1 MNEPILRLREISL
14 SFKGIRALTNLSF
27 DVQAG
32 EICALIG
39 PNGAGKSSLL
49 NVISGVY
56 RADAGEIRFAGQS
69 LTGAKP
75 LTVARLGISRT
86 FQHNALFRQLS
97 MLDNVMAGLTRQAS
111 TNIFEHTFGLPRAR
125 AEECAFRK
133 RVMSILYLLGIAQ
146 YADAIVATLPYG
158 VQKRVDL
165 ARALVSAPKLLLLDE
180 PLAGMNHDEK
190 QEMTRFIRDV
200 NERFGVT
207 VVLIEHDIGVVLG
220 LSHHVLVLDY
230 GRKVGDGT
238 PGEVRMNPDV
248 IAAYLGTVH

>member
-1 MNEPILRLREISL
+1 MGQSILELRGISL
-14 SFKGIRALTNLSF
+14 SFKGIRALRELSF
-27 DVQAG
+27 AVAPG

-56 RADAGEIRFAGQS
+56 RPDAGEVRFAGER
-69 LTGAKP
+69 LTGARP
-75 LTVARLGISRT
+75 LAVARHGIART
-86 FQHNALFRQLS
+86 FQHNALFRHLS
-97 MLDNVMAGLTRQAS
+97 VLDNVIAGLTRQAQA
-111 TNIFEHTFGLPRAR
+111 NLFEHAFALPRAR
-125 AEECAFRK
+125 DEERAFRA
-133 RVMSILYLLGIAQ
+133 RASEILQFLRIAHHGET
-146 YADAIVATLPYG
+146 IVATLPYG
-158 VQKRVDL
+158 IQKRVDL
-165 ARALVSAPKLLLLDE
+165 ARALVAAPRLLLLDE

-190 QEMTRFIRDV
+190 AEMTRFIREV
-200 NERFGVT
+200 NDKLGAT

-238 PGEVRMNPDV
+238 PEEVRRNPDV

>member
-1 MNEPILRLREISL
+1 MGEPILRVLDISL
-14 SFKGIRALTNLSF
+14 SFKGIRALSNLSF
-27 DVQAG
+27 DVNTG

-56 RADAGEIRFAGQS
+56 RADDGEISFAGETLS
-69 LTGAKP
+69 GARP
-75 LTVARLGISRT
+75 LTVARRGISRT
-86 FQHNALFRQLS
+86 FQHNALFKHLS
-97 MLDNVMAGLTRQAS
+97 VVDNVMAGLTRQAS
-111 TNIFEHTFGLPRAR
+111 TNILEHTFSLPRAR
-125 AEECAFRK
+125 AEEQAFRQ
-133 RVMSILYLLGIAQ
+133 RVLSVLKLLGIAQ
-146 YADAIVATLPYG
+146 YAEAIVAALPYG
-158 VQKRVDL
+158 VQKRVDF

-180 PLAGMNHDEK
+180 PLAGMNYEEK
-190 QEMTRFIRDV
+190 REMAHFIRDV
-200 NERFGVT
+200 NQRLGVT

-238 PGEVRMNPDV
+238 PGQVRTNPDV

>member
-14 SFKGIRALTNLSF
+14 SFKGIKALTDLSF
-27 DVQAG
+27 DVRAG

-111 TNIFEHTFGLPRAR
+111 TNIFEHTFALPRAR
-125 AEECAFRK
+125 AEECEFRK
-133 RVMSILYLLGIAQ
+133 RVMSILYLLGVAQ

-200 NERFGVT
+200 NEKFGVT

-238 PGEVRMNPDV
+238 PEEVRVNPDV